1 MLCSSTILCLLLVYI
16 AQIRAQLVRLLN
28 ENQKLLNKMNEGLI
42 VVSEKDLSLKFAS
55 KPAIS
60 VLKQLTQTETLLDNF
75 NKGGKSTS

>member
-1 MLCSSTILCLLLVYI
+1 
-16 AQIRAQLVRLLN
+16 
-28 ENQKLLNKMNEGLI
+28 MNEGLRG
-42 VVSEKDLSLKFAS
+42 VSEKDLSLKFAS